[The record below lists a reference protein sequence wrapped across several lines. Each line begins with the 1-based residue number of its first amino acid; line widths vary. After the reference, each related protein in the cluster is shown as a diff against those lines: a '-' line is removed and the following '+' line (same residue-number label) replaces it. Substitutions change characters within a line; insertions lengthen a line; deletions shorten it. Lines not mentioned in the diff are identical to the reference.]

1 MAEEDLGLD
10 FDSYDRKP
18 ASGFGNH
25 NRITTG
31 SIKSSL
37 PLLKINVPL
46 STSTHD
52 VFDIFTTVSG
62 KEKFQV
68 IEMEQTIATAVNKEP
83 FSLRRMFLKCLPF
96 ADGKGGESMSNA
108 PISAVRL

>member
-10 FDSYDRKP
+10 FDSYSRKTP
-18 ASGFGNH
+18 SGFGNH

-31 SIKSSL
+31 TIKSSL

-52 VFDIFTTVSG
+52 VFDIFTSVSG

-68 IEMEQTIATAVNKEP
+68 IEME
-83 FSLRRMFLKCLPF
+83 
-96 ADGKGGESMSNA
+96 
-108 PISAVRL
+108 